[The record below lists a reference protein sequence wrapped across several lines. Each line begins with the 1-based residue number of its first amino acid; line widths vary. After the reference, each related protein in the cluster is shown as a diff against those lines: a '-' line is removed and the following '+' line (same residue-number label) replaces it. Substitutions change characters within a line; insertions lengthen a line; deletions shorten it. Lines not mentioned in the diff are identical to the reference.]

1 MTADLSHHHQPLTQ
15 LFETPQHVD
24 NWNQYRLSND
34 QLEFFQANG
43 YLSGIR
49 VLHDEQVD
57 VLRRELDS
65 DPLTILPSPNRA

>member
-15 LFETPQHVD
+15 LFETRKHVD
-24 NWNQYRLSND
+24 DWNQYRLTND
-34 QLEFFQANG
+34 QVEFFHANG
-43 YLSGIR
+43 YFTGIR
-49 VLHDEQVD
+49 VLNDEHID